1 MHRKIKA
8 TLVVAHSPEG
18 DKSNQDNDKKKK
30 KCKSSEDKIDFRLS
44 DMMSLLTMT
53 GSKDMAID
61 LENSIFVTWLAHDS
75 PAVSYLMRKGVSLSA
90 RGVCMYVCMYICMCV
105 YVHVA
110 FPHPILSSVSK

>member
-8 TLVVAHSPEG
+8 TLVEAHSPEG

-30 KCKSSEDKIDFRLS
+30 KKKKKKCKSSEDKVDLRLS

-90 RGVCMYVCMYICMCV
+90 RGVC
-105 YVHVA
+105 
-110 FPHPILSSVSK
+110 